1 VNLASGH
8 FYDTTA
14 FATAAAITLG
24 LITIAVTVWVTFR
37 AASQKRRLY
46 YALLT
51 DTPLIRRRQD
61 LSEELKVTYGGRE
74 LNSPHV
80 VSVQLVSRSR
90 RDIAREAFDEGKPL
104 CPDLGTPIVEC
115 VKVTTSPSDRPD
127 PACAIDGTKLLI
139 GPSHFGTRQ
148 TTVFS
153 LLVDGKSPRIT
164 RPPQSLIDVHLESG
178 DPQARFNIRWNKA
191 NAWQFVGA
199 IVGLFALIVA
209 LTTFLSTLFHRP

>member
-1 VNLASGH
+1 MNLASGH
-8 FYDTTA
+8 FYDSTA
-14 FATAAAITLG
+14 FGTAAAITLG
-24 LITIAVTVWVTFR
+24 LITIAVTIWVTLR
-37 AASQKRRLY
+37 AANQKRRLY
-46 YALLT
+46 YTLLA
-51 DTPLIRRRQD
+51 DTPLIRGRQD
-61 LSEELKVTYGGRE
+61 LSKELKVIYGRRE

-104 CPDLGTPIVEC
+104 CLDLGTPIVEC

-127 PACAIDGTKLLI
+127 PACAVDGSKLLI

-164 RPPQSLIDVHLESG
+164 PPQQSLIDVRIEHGDGQVTPPQSHALDHRRSSG
-178 DPQARFNIRWNKA
+178 
-191 NAWQFVGA
+191 
-199 IVGLFALIVA
+199 
-209 LTTFLSTLFHRP
+209 